1 MKVETVKQI
10 TPAEQKIVPIE
21 FDLGSGVKIALPGD
35 VVAKNLIE
43 SLRQRP
49 GNVLSNRLRIGEYI
63 RSEGGIYVGDI
74 LGDDRVLYGLI
85 MAEEMDIGAAQ
96 FGADFKGTLSQW
108 DGLSNTN
115 ALRGKSPAADLAAGY
130 ERDGHCDFY
139 LPARRELMVPLANV
153 PHLFNKDGWYQTST
167 SYSDATAWAVYFEY
181 GFVNGNR
188 YCGYRVRPFRRFTH

>member
-1 MKVETVKQI
+1 MNT
-10 TPAEQKIVPIE
+10 IE
-21 FDLGSGVKIALPGD
+21 FDLGHGAKIALPGD

-49 GNVLSNRLRIGEYI
+49 SNVPSNKLRIGEYV

-74 LGDDRVLYGLI
+74 LGDDQVLYGLI
-85 MAEEMDIGAAQ
+85 TAEEMDIGIAE
-96 FGADFKGTLSQW
+96 FGYEFKGTLSQW

-139 LPARRELMVPLANV
+139 LPARRELMVPLANA
-153 PHLFNKDGWYQTST
+153 PHLFNKNGWYQTST
-167 SYSDATAWAVYFEY
+167 ARNDSAAWAVGFE
-181 GFVNGNR
+181 GGTVGSDGR
-188 YCGYRVRPFRRFTH
+188 TIRYRVRPFRRFTH